1 MQYFKRKVI
10 ITSIALLLSGTAFS
24 QEIPD
29 NHIVVDINQSTGSS
43 IGFGLNIT
51 MFGQNSQCRGDNCVL
66 VGNDSRV
73 GNSDYHVFSSVLVG
87 TQSSNIGEGGVVIG
101 NSSSNTGRN
110 GVAIGEGTVNTVD
123 NNVSVGGRTIGDL
136 VNASTDDQAVNL
148 GQVKSFINGLTTGI
162 SRPEAQAIADTAQS
176 NAVSQATVLANQAQT
191 NAVAISNTYTDK
203 QIQDKAITYDDSTKK
218 TATLNKGGTAVQV
231 KNVAYATESTDAA
244 NLQNVLDINKSYY
257 NQTTSDIK
265 GASAQTLQ
273 KANDYTDQ
281 KVGSLN
287 HRMDSVESRLNGVGA
302 MAMASSSLSPNP
314 HIPNNNQIALAMGS
328 YNGATAIAG
337 AVFHYSQDKK
347 VQYNVRFSAGT
358 NGGGAAVGAG
368 VAFGF

>member
-1 MQYFKRKVI
+1 MKHFKRKVI
-10 ITSIALLLSGTAFS
+10 ITSIALLLSGTAFA
-24 QEIPD
+24 QQVDIPD
-29 NHIVVDINQSTGSS
+29 NHIVVDTNQSTGSS
-43 IGFGLNIT
+43 IGYGLNIT

-66 VGNDSRV
+66 VGNESKS
-73 GNSDYHVFSSVLVG
+73 GNADLHLFSTVILG
-87 TQSSNIGEGGVVIG
+87 TQSTNLGEGGVVLG
-101 NSSSNTGRN
+101 NSASNTGRN
-110 GVAIGEGTVNTVD
+110 GVAIGEGTVNSVD
-123 NNVSVGGRTIGDL
+123 YNVSVGGRTIGDL

-148 GQVKSFINGLTTGI
+148 GQVKSFINALTTGI
-162 SRPEAQAIADTAQS
+162 SRPEAQAIADT
-176 NAVSQATVLANQAQT
+176 AQT

-244 NLQNVLDINKSYY
+244 NLQNVIDINKSYY
-257 NQTTSDIK
+257 NQTASEIK
-265 GASAQTLQ
+265 SSSAQTLKQ
-273 KANDYTDQ
+273 ANDYTDQ

-337 AVFHYSQDKK
+337 AIFHYSQDKK
-347 VQYNVRFSAGT
+347 IQYNVRFSAGT
-358 NGGGAAVGAG
+358 NGGGAAIGAG